1 MINYIKSG
9 ETMNSVKLLTINP
22 TEFYLSYN
30 LADNNII
37 YAKIDNQSKL
47 VIKSIQKNDG
57 KSRLDI
63 SDDELAS
70 IKNDITKFIEDNKV
84 KIDDTIK
91 SAQTGDVIEITNQP
105 ESTENTELRE
115 SVEVNKSYDFPCT
128 DGNTKI
134 SKIVLDMI
142 KSSLDDETGIGDY
155 VAHQLSKG
163 VSIDELKDLLSHIAV
178 NQTIIDFDSMNE
190 VNDFINQNITL
201 PDNEPVL
208 EAIRLQSKN
217 RESINDHTKT
227 DYSIAFSNVHEQL
240 DKLESISNQ
249 IYTRHNI
256 AKEDQLVTNLIPLIE
271 DILNK
276 YMVEFADLEDAHG
289 KSSLIVIA
297 RSVAD
302 SVIKWIGNI
311 KRLEV
316 ELHQYK
322 DLSHIKELNG
332 RIIVAE
338 FIQRIYEPMISYTDI
353 VREMLQSQQYKF
365 NEQKMK
371 IDTNLVAVI
380 KKLDAMQ
387 QNFFNEKFTRI
398 KKADDDAIKHD
409 DFWKSNHRNSTGQ
422 LPMGDARNKLQ
433 LGQSRR

>member
-1 MINYIKSG
+1 MD
-9 ETMNSVKLLTINP
+9 TVKLLTINP

-70 IKNDITKFIEDNKV
+70 IKNDITIFIEDNKV
-84 KIDDTIK
+84 KIDEAVNA
-91 SAQTGDVIEITNQP
+91 AQTGDVIEITNQP
-105 ESTENTELRE
+105 IITETQPEISKNIELLE
-115 SVEVNKSYDFPCT
+115 TTDEKKSYDFPCT

-178 NQTIIDFDSMNE
+178 NQTIIDFESMNE
-190 VNDFINQNITL
+190 VNDFINNNITL
-201 PDNEPVL
+201 PNNEPVL
-208 EAIRLQSKN
+208 EAIRLQSKD

-322 DLSHIKELNG
+322 ELSHIKELNG

-387 QNFFNEKFTRI
+387 QHFFNEKFDMI
-398 KKADDDAIKHD
+398 KKADDEAIKHD